1 MFNLEGAYAYYI
13 GIGFFAL
20 AGLCLL
26 YYCCIRARIHFASQC
41 VTAAMRARAAAG
53 GVVATARAS
62 LWFVCVCVG

>member
-41 VTAAMRARAAAG
+41 VTAAMRARG
-53 GVVATARAS
+53 GGGFCRDGARVA
-62 LWFVCVCVG
+62 LVCVCVCVG